1 MEIGK
6 IDRAGPPMPAVSRIL
21 AQYDRSQVEAFIEI
35 AVAMLDTL
43 DGDCDEEAD
52 DRGGE
57 TLPLCDNDDEPAED
71 DTVDPD
77 LEETDIEDAFV
88 LSSHAAALVSGP
100 GCPISDCN
108 DIAFAEWTS
117 LHMAQR
123 TGPSLASTHED
134 DEEDDA
140 AGQYDEDAFTANWQP
155 KDGPGCPI
163 ADPGGCEHDG
173 CEGEVGPHLDFPIDQ
188 TAHPFPPHDA
198 EDRELIRPH
207 RDRIRRDHCIVRR
220 SPYGGSFY
228 RLLPEGERP

>member
-21 AQYDRSQVEAFIEI
+21 SRYHREEVEAFIEI

-43 DGDCDEEAD
+43 DGNVDDEET
-52 DRGGE
+52 G
-57 TLPLCDNDDEPAED
+57 NED
-71 DTVDPD
+71 SFGDVSSISPD
-77 LEETDIEDAFV
+77 
-88 LSSHAAALVSGP
+88 HGP
-100 GCPISDCN
+100 GCRIGDCN

-117 LHMAQR
+117 LRTAQR
-123 TGPSLASTHED
+123 VGPCLASTHED
-134 DEEDDA
+134 DEEEDP
-140 AGQYDEDAFTANWQP
+140 AGQYDEDCFTANWQP

-173 CEGEVGPHLDFPIDQ
+173 REGEEGLHVDFPVDQ
-188 TAHPFPPHDA
+188 TAHSYPPSDA